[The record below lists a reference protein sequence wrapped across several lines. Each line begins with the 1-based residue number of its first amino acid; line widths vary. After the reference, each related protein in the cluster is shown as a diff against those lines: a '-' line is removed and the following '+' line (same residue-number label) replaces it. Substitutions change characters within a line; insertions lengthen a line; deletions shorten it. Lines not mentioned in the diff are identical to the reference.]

1 MAKMNFGA
9 GEKMKLM
16 TLDPGHFH
24 AALVQKF
31 MYPQVDRTVHVYAP
45 DSDDVTLHMG
55 RINGFNTRATPTPT
69 SWESKVYKGADFFE
83 RMIAERPGNV
93 VVLAGNN
100 AKKSEYILKCAQA
113 GLHVFADKPMAINAD
128 GFAKLRE
135 AFEVARRNGTLIYD
149 IMTERSEVTT
159 ILMAELSRAKELYG
173 EQIKGDAANPGVWM
187 KSVHFFF
194 KEVAGSVLRRPQWYF
209 DVRQQGEGIVDVT
222 THLVDLSF
230 WQLFPGQTLAESD
243 VQVVG
248 ARRWPT
254 AITEE
259 NFSRI
264 SGAKS
269 FPDFLR
275 GAVDKDGVLQCYANG
290 EIQFTV
296 RGVHSHIIAIWDYA
310 AVAGSK
316 DSHDAFMRGTRAKLE
331 IRQGAAQNWKPVL
344 YVVKT
349 DASIPDDKFEG
360 ALACALAGQQT
371 AWPGVSFKKQGAE
384 WVVVVPEKYDNG
396 HEMHF
401 AQVTERFI
409 EYLAAGQLPAWE
421 IPNIL
426 TKYATTTRALA
437 LSHGV

>member
-1 MAKMNFGA
+1 MAKMNFAA

-31 MYPQVDRTVHVYAP
+31 MYPQVDKTVHVYAP

-55 RINGFNTRATPTPT
+55 RINGFNTRTNPPPTN
-69 SWESKVYKGADFFE
+69 WESKVYRGSDFFE

-100 AKKSEYILKCAQA
+100 AKKSEYILKCAEA
-113 GLHVFADKPMAINAD
+113 GLHVFADKPMAINAQ
-128 GFAKLRE
+128 GFETLKR
-135 AFEVARRNGTLIYD
+135 AFAVAEKNGTLIYD
-149 IMTERSEVTT
+149 IMTERSEITT
-159 ILMAELSRAKELYG
+159 ILMAELSRSKELYG

-222 THLVDLSF
+222 THLVDLTF
-230 WQLFPGQTLAESD
+230 WQLFPGATLAAGD
-243 VQVVG
+243 VAVTG

-259 NFSRI
+259 NFCRI
-264 SGAKS
+264 SGANS
-269 FPDFLR
+269 FPDFLC

-290 EIQFTV
+290 EIKFTV

-331 IRQGAAQNWKPVL
+331 IRQGAVQNWKPVL

-349 DASIPDDKFEG
+349 DASIPDEKFED
-360 ALACALAGQQT
+360 ALACAIAGQQA

-384 WVVVVPEKYDNG
+384 WVIVVPEKYDNG

-409 EYLAAGQLPAWE
+409 EYLAAGKLPDWE

-426 TKYATTTRALA
+426 AKYATTTQALG
-437 LSHGV
+437 LSHAG